1 MEVDQVDFRELT
13 ETCRPKKKRL
23 AECYTYSIRCA
34 SRLRQSVRQPS
45 PPETPDTSG
54 KAPKVAGI
62 AES

>member
-34 SRLRQSVRQPS
+34 SRLRQRQ
-45 PPETPDTSG
+45 DDWLQ
-54 KAPKVAGI
+54 
-62 AES
+62 AEQEIRQAEEDAINES